1 MVLHFLTMN
10 FQVMTLLTLRN
21 ITFSHGGLPLVEH
34 ANLSIKTKDRVCL
47 IGRNG
52 SGKSSLLKLILREFD
67 PDEGSIDAKPGIKIG
82 FLPQDVPNHLSGKII
97 DIVSQASHANDHE
110 WEKNPKISAI
120 LSKLKLDP
128 ETEFNQLSGGSKRR
142 VLLAKALVSE
152 PDLLLLDEPTNHL
165 DIDSIA
171 WLEKF
176 LLNYHRTLIMVTHDR
191 TLMQNIADHI
201 VEIDNGKLFTFKSTY
216 REFLKQKETLLNA
229 EATSNALF
237 DKKLAEEEV
246 WIRQG
251 IKARRTRNE
260 GRVRAL
266 EKMREQR
273 RSRRIRPGQVAI
285 TQQSNELSGKIV
297 FEINE
302 ISHAYNEKIIIK
314 KFSSVIMRGDKI
326 GIIGPNGC
334 GKSTLLNV
342 LLGHLTPLRGSVK
355 QGTNLNVAYFDQQ
368 RLQLDENKTVLD
380 NVCGG
385 STSITIGDQ
394 TKHCMSYLQDY
405 LFNPSQARSL
415 VKTLSGGERN
425 RALIAKIFT
434 QPANVLVL
442 DEPTNDLDIETLE
455 LLEEQLV
462 NYKGTLLL
470 VSHDR
475 TFLNNV
481 VTSTIVMEG
490 NGTVEEYV
498 GGYDDW
504 LRQRKE
510 KVEKSV
516 SSPIIQEKK
525 QPEKGTSTKLS
536 YKELRELQSL
546 PKEIESL
553 EQQQKI
559 LQQQL
564 NDPSFYKIN
573 PDLISEVSKKL
584 NVIDHQ
590 LEEKFFR
597 WQDLESRNNR

>member
-1 MVLHFLTMN
+1 
-10 FQVMTLLTLRN
+10 MTLLTLRN
-21 ITFSHGGLPLVEH
+21 ITFSHGGLPLVKRG
-34 ANLSIKTKDRVCL
+34 NLTIKAKDRICL

-52 SGKSSLLKLILREFD
+52 SGKSSLLKLIMREFE
-67 PDEGSIDAKPGIKIG
+67 PDEGSIDAKPELKIG
-82 FLPQDVPNHLSGKII
+82 FLPQDVPLHLSGKVI
-97 DIVSQASHANDHE
+97 DIVSHKKSSNIEHE
-110 WEKNPKISAI
+110 WENNFQIPAI
-120 LSKLKLDP
+120 LSKLELDP
-128 ETEFNQLSGGSKRR
+128 QIEFNQLSGGLKRR
-142 VLLAKALVSE
+142 VLLAKALIAD

-191 TLMQNIADHI
+191 TLMQNIANHI
-201 VEIDNGKLFTFKSTY
+201 VEIDNGQLFSCKATY
-216 REFLKQKETLLNA
+216 HEFLKQKETALNA
-229 EATSNALF
+229 EGTSNALF
-237 DKKLAEEEV
+237 DKKLAQEEI

-273 RSRRIRPGQVAI
+273 RARRLRPGQV
-285 TQQSNELSGKIV
+285 TFTHQTNELSGKIV
-297 FEINE
+297 FEINK
-302 ISHAYNEKIIIK
+302 ISHAYGEKIIIK
-314 KFSSVIMRGDKI
+314 NFSSVIMRGDKI

-334 GKSTLLNV
+334 GKSTLLNI
-342 LLGHLTPLRGSVK
+342 LLGQLTPSSGHVK

-368 RLQLDENKTVLD
+368 RLELDENKTVLE

-405 LFNPSQARSL
+405 LFSPGQARSL

-442 DEPTNDLDIETLE
+442 DEPTNDLDVETLE
-455 LLEEQLV
+455 LLEEQLT
-462 NYKGTLLL
+462 NYQGTLLL

-490 NGTVEEYV
+490 DGNVEEFV

-510 KVEKSV
+510 KIEKSA
-516 SSPIIQEKK
+516 SPRVFQEKK
-525 QPEKGTSTKLS
+525 QSTKNTSQKLS
-536 YKELRELQSL
+536 YKELRELETL

-553 EQQQKI
+553 ELQQNK

-564 NDPSFYKIN
+564 SDPAFYKAN
-573 PDLISEVSKKL
+573 PELVADVSQQLK
-584 NVIDHQ
+584 VIDQQ
-590 LEEKFFR
+590 LEAKFFR
-597 WQDLESRNNR
+597 WQELEGRKG